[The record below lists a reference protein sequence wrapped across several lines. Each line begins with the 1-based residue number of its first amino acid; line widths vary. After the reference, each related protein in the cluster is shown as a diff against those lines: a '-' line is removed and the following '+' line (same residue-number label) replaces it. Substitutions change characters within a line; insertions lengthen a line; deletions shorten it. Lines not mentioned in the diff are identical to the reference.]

1 MAEDQK
7 PKDGGAAPVEPV
19 QRYAYTVRE
28 AAAALGLGHTLTG
41 DLVRAG
47 RIRAVHVG
55 KRILIPRWAIEE
67 FLKEN
72 AE

>member
-1 MAEDQK
+1 MAEEQK
-7 PKDGGAAPVEPV
+7 PKDTGAAPVEPV

-28 AAAALGLGHTLTG
+28 AAQSVGIGSTRMG